1 VPAGRDRP
9 LCDHARRAV
18 LRSWLSCSR
27 TWRGGTVDPAE
38 FRPSPGGAGVA
49 WYALTASGGAIP
61 AAGVSLSAPRPL
73 LAETRT
79 RHQELGDDA
88 HHAHATRH
96 VATCQFLCGQSQ
108 IATELLRTC
117 SAPAPGTGGDWD
129 LAESLEILTD
139 QSRRR
144 PPVGCH
150 APAAAAAIR
159 GRTGTQPRRFDRAR
173 RTLPCARPRR
183 PERLGPRMASRHP
196 HVVDVLELSADAGA
210 GSRRG

>member
-1 VPAGRDRP
+1 LTPQSSGRLRVAQGGVVCADR
-9 LCDHARRAV
+9 LWRRDT
-18 LRSWLSCSR
+18 SR
-27 TWRGGTVDPAE
+27 RRELKRAE
-38 FRPSPGGAGVA
+38 ATPGGRG
-49 WYALTASGGAIP
+49 SHP
-61 AAGVSLSAPRPL
+61 P
-73 LAETRT
+73 
-79 RHQELGDDA
+79 
-88 HHAHATRH
+88 
-96 VATCQFLCGQSQ
+96 
-108 IATELLRTC
+108 
-117 SAPAPGTGGDWD
+117 PGTGRRRPPRSRDPPRRD
-129 LAESLEILTD
+129 LPIPLRPVTSSDRAVAHLLGPGTRHRRRLGSGRKPGNSLTD

-196 HVVDVLELSADAGA
+196 HVVDDVLELSADAGA